1 MRKEKNIY
9 NQQITARLTNDL
21 VNRVDAICEEKMLAR
36 GSVIRNWIQRA
47 VRDEERVDNSMQS
60 KNEPTFSSPS
70 K

>member
-47 VRDEERVDNSMQS
+47 VRDEEHIKQPHCDGQRVLSLN
-60 KNEPTFSSPS
+60 
-70 K
+70 

>member
-47 VRDEERVDNSMQS
+47 VRDEEQVKLTRPISHP
-60 KNEPTFSSPS
+60 KPC
-70 K
+70 

>member
-21 VNRVDAICEEKMLAR
+21 VSRVDAICEEKMLAR

-47 VRDEERVDNSMQS
+47 VRDEEHIKHSRPIPHP
-60 KNEPTFSSPS
+60 KPC
-70 K
+70 

>member
-21 VNRVDAICEEKMLAR
+21 VNRVDVICEEKMLAR

-47 VRDEERVDNSMQS
+47 VRDEEQVKQELCGVQ
-60 KNEPTFSSPS
+60 KG
-70 K
+70 